1 MSALALAFPAK
12 PIQRLPHPRG
22 SDTAL
27 AGAGVVTEQ
36 PEGERRARR
45 LAVLRESLR
54 HARHF
59 PSAANR
65 DGTEP
70 KRWPRRACPGPTQ
83 EVPDPC
89 GAFRTSNKPS
99 RKSLKFLEERF
110 VLQIQRVTVN
120 SHSKA
125 FRV

>member
-12 PIQRLPHPRG
+12 PIQRLTRPRG
-22 SDTAL
+22 SATAL

-36 PEGERRARR
+36 PAVERRAWR

-54 HARHF
+54 RARHF

-70 KRWPRRACPGPTQ
+70 KRWPRHACPGPTQ
-83 EVPDPC
+83 EVPDPL
-89 GAFRTSNKPS
+89 FEPQTSQAE
-99 RKSLKFLEERF
+99 SLLNF
-110 VLQIQRVTVN
+110 
-120 SHSKA
+120 
-125 FRV
+125 